1 MAGLTKISQAWSF
14 KDFEARIFH
23 HTFRGITIKTL
34 IIDFS
39 RERLTLSSRRGFKKV
54 RFVCNNF
61 NPPELW
67 DFLHN
72 PENMEVY
79 LEEVLSQLNIPR
91 DNCVTLFTGVDMDDV
106 ALAIERFE
114 DFIVYAYVT
123 AGVDSNAMR
132 VGVDEAGS
140 IEKDGKFERLKTIN
154 TILITNASLTEGAM
168 VQSIM
173 IATEAKTIALQDLDV
188 RSSYNPALQATGTGT
203 DNIVVVSGEGSK
215 ISYTGGHSKM
225 GEMIAKAVIKAT
237 KEAIIKHRLRKAYK

>member
-1 MAGLTKISQAWSF
+1 MVISF
-14 KDFEARIFH
+14 IEK
-23 HTFRGITIKTL
+23 
-34 IIDFS
+34 
-39 RERLTLSSRRGFKKV
+39 RLTLSSRSGFKRV
-54 RFVCNNF
+54 SFICNNF

-72 PENMEVY
+72 PENMETY
-79 LEEVLSQLNIPR
+79 YGEILSQLNIPR
-91 DNCVTLFTGVDMDDV
+91 DDCICLFTRVDMDDV
-106 ALAIERFE
+106 TLAIEKFE

-140 IEKDGKFERLKTIN
+140 IERDGKFERVKTIN

-173 IATEAKTIALQDLDV
+173 VATEAKTIALQDLDV

-203 DNIVVVSGEGSK
+203 ENIVVVSGEGLK

-225 GEMIAKAVIKAT
+225 GELIAKAVTKAT
-237 KEAIIKHRLRKAYK
+237 KEAIIKHRLRLRKS